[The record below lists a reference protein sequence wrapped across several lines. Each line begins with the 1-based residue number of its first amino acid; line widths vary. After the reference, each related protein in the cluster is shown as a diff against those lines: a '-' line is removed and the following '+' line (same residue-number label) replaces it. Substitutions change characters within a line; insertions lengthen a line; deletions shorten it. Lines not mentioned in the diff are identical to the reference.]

1 VHSFCDN
8 LICSK
13 ETGEQQLAMAE
24 AQVTA
29 LTAELAQVRAAAA
42 AAAGAAA
49 KDANA
54 TIAKVSHGSCSH

>member
-1 VHSFCDN
+1 
-8 LICSK
+8 
-13 ETGEQQLAMAE
+13 MAE

-29 LTAELAQVRAAAA
+29 LTTELAQVRAAAA